1 MTEVFYKNTLSALKV
16 CKEIPV
22 LTIAFEKSNP
32 QLLFLFLFEEMVV
45 GDFVFLYLVVK
56 WPIGILQA
64 GLGCKPDNHIEGT
77 SERTLHGKMEDT
89 VKGDC

>member
-64 GLGCKPDNHIEGT
+64 GLGCKPEPAGVLLILCN
-77 SERTLHGKMEDT
+77 L
-89 VKGDC
+89 

>member
-1 MTEVFYKNTLSALKV
+1 MTEVFYKNTLPALKV

-45 GDFVFLYLVVK
+45 GDFVFLYSIRLESLVYDMRIHCLLCPFN
-56 WPIGILQA
+56 WAQL
-64 GLGCKPDNHIEGT
+64 GLYSI
-77 SERTLHGKMEDT
+77 
-89 VKGDC
+89 